1 MDNMGR
7 GYCYIKCSYYV
18 LINCIRH
25 CVRGEFIQNY
35 FNILS
40 FLLIWDKNLGSHTG
54 WPVAKTLWIRPWL
67 YKDGCASCKLGSAW
81 MLLGVKTAPKIKL
94 DLVIWWVGYWLWISL
109 RSIAHFK
116 HVFIIYAWQ
125 LQSCFDEEVSSNNY
139 VYVLDKSDSVRWECA
154 GV

>member
-67 YKDGCASCKLGSAW
+67 YKDGCASCKLGSAR

-94 DLVIWWVGYWLWISL
+94 RYLSQVQNKATKMEVTWFSDLVGRLLTVNK
-109 RSIAHFK
+109 FK
-116 HVFIIYAWQ
+116 I
-125 LQSCFDEEVSSNNY
+125 D
-139 VYVLDKSDSVRWECA
+139 CA
-154 GV
+154 L